1 MNTTRPRVVVAVGHE
16 PADSALAFAVEEAQ
30 RLEGV
35 LHVVHVERI
44 VVGGPDAMVLS
55 QLDIERIGRANVEEA
70 VARVK
75 ELAPDLEV
83 EVEVFIGGVVPTVVE
98 VSEGAALVVLE
109 HRALPRWERLITR
122 SVAGGVAAKTT
133 SPAVS
138 VPEGWKHAEG
148 PAVVTVGVDVPERSA
163 AVIRAA
169 AEQATKY
176 GAKLRV
182 IHAWNLP
189 PSYDG
194 MVTPEESV
202 RWAERSESE
211 VREAVDA
218 VPETAGLDVEI
229 EICHGRPADE
239 LLQAAKSSSLMVLGR
254 HDSLIPFG
262 SHLGPVVR
270 AVLRDA
276 SAPVLVVDPR
286 G

>member
-1 MNTTRPRVVVAVGHE
+1 MTTNRPRVVVAIGHE
-16 PADSALAFAVEEAQ
+16 PADSAIDFAVKEAR
-30 RLEGV
+30 RLDAK

-55 QLDIERIGRANVEEA
+55 QLDVERIGRENVQQA
-70 VARVK
+70 VDRIKA
-75 ELAPDLEV
+75 LAPDLPV
-83 EVEVFIGGVVPTVVE
+83 DVDVFVGGVIPTVVD
-98 VSEGAALVVLE
+98 VSEGCDLVVLE

-122 SVAGGVAAKTT
+122 SVASGVTARTA

-138 VPEGWKHAEG
+138 VPEGWTAPEG
-148 PAVVTVGVDVPERSA
+148 AGVVTVGVDVPERSA
-163 AVIRAA
+163 AVVRAA
-169 AEQATKY
+169 AEQAAAR
-176 GAKLRV
+176 GATLRV

-189 PSYDG
+189 PSYEG
-194 MVTPEESV
+194 LVTAEEAG
-202 RWAERSESE
+202 RWQERSVNE
-211 VREAVDA
+211 VREAVAA

-229 EICHGRPADE
+229 EVRHGRPADE
-239 LLQAAKSSSLMVLGR
+239 LLEAAKSSTLMVLGR

-286 G
+286 D